1 MKSVIVA
8 DGRHYG
14 NKISCIQKGAGI
26 TLLLFVPRKSAV
38 TELSLFLHK
47 DGEKEE
53 KRVELSWEGLEGDC
67 DLFSCDF
74 PQELP
79 IGLYWYRFEAESGYE
94 TLHST
99 LEGGRVSFSKD
110 PARNNPLQLTVYERK
125 YQEPAF
131 LEGGLFYHVF
141 VDRFYRGKDA
151 RIPALEQKEKPDEIQ
166 EPGAGKEGTKGTNSI
181 SETEIELSTVEEEM
195 SLSAAE
201 EMTLLCKSD
210 PVKSRYHLRKKDE
223 WFDNY
228 KERSLVLRD
237 DWGGEP
243 VWQPDL
249 HQEILNN
256 DFFGGNLAGIREKI
270 PYFKELGVTCL
281 YLSPIFEAYSS
292 HKYDTGD
299 YNKIDTLFG
308 DEKEFSLLCKE
319 AKKAGIAV
327 MLDGVFNHTG
337 ADSIYFNKYGS
348 YDSNGAWNS
357 AESSYRKWFQF
368 GENNSYLSW
377 WGIETLPTLAKNC
390 PEEQAYLFGENGIIR
405 KWIRLGA
412 SGWRLDVVDELPGD
426 FLKELVKAAK
436 SAKEDAVVLGEV
448 WEDASNKIAYGV
460 RREYFQGEE
469 LDSVMN
475 YPWKDAVISYLRD
488 RNARGLADRVD
499 QICHNYPKEV
509 LSCLMNPLGTH
520 DSMRILTALGAQSL
534 EEMSRERKSRSFLGE
549 GEYVKAYRLLKM
561 ASLMQMMLP
570 GVPCIYYGDEAGMEG
585 YNDPFNRRCYPW
597 GREDQQLLSWYHAL
611 TAIRKKHRRF
621 FAQTDCRVLT
631 SEEGLFGFMRKGLD
645 RARGSKGEKEHILLT
660 YVNRDKRDRYVQIY
674 EENYLSYGGKEWKS
688 LLLGQT
694 EEEIY
699 LGEIERV
706 DEGLLEIRIPADYG
720 YVLLWK

>member
-14 NKISCIQKGAGI
+14 NKISSIEKGAGI
-26 TLLLFVPRKSAV
+26 TLLLFVPRKSAI
-38 TELSLFLHK
+38 TELCLCWHR
-47 DGEKEE
+47 DGEEKKE
-53 KRVELSWEGLEGDC
+53 KIAMSWEKLEGDC
-67 DLFSCDF
+67 DLFTCEF
-74 PQELP
+74 PDQLD
-79 IGLYWYRFEAESGYE
+79 IGLYWYWFEAESGYE
-94 TLHST
+94 SLHST
-99 LEGGRVSFSKD
+99 LEGGRVSFSAD
-110 PARNNPLQLTVYERK
+110 MNRSVPLQLTVYERK
-125 YQEPAF
+125 YKEPAF

-141 VDRFYRGKDA
+141 VDRFYRGKDH
-151 RIPALEQKEKPDEIQ
+151 RI
-166 EPGAGKEGTKGTNSI
+166 
-181 SETEIELSTVEEEM
+181 IEDDLSSSEEM
-195 SLSAAE
+195 A
-201 EMTLLCKSD
+201 LLCQSD
-210 PVKSRYHLRKKDE
+210 PVKSHYTLRKKDE

-228 KERSLVLRD
+228 KERSIVLRD

-249 HQEILNN
+249 HKEILNN

-270 PYFKELGVTCL
+270 PYFKELGVSCL

-299 YNKIDTLFG
+299 YSKIDVMFG
-308 DEKEFSLLCKE
+308 DEEEFSALCQE
-319 AKKAGIAV
+319 AKNAGIAV

-348 YDSNGAWNS
+348 YDSEGAWNS
-357 AESSYRKWFQF
+357 PNSPYRSWFQF

-377 WGIETLPTLAKNC
+377 WGIDTLPTVSKNC
-390 PEEQAYLFGENGIIR
+390 PEEEEYLFGENGIIR

-412 SGWRLDVVDELPGD
+412 AGWRLDVVDELPD
-426 FLKELVKAAK
+426 EFLKKLVKAAK
-436 SAKEDAVVLGEV
+436 SEREDAVILGEV

-475 YPWKDAVISYLRD
+475 YPWKDAIISYLRD
-488 RNARGLADRVD
+488 GNAQGLADRVD

-520 DSMRILTALGAQSL
+520 DSMRILTALGSQNL
-534 EEMSRERKSRSFLGE
+534 VEMSREKKARSFLGE
-549 GEYVKAYRLLKM
+549 GEYVKAYRLLKL
-561 ASLMQMMLP
+561 ASLMQMTLP

-597 GREDQQLLSWYHAL
+597 EKEDGQLFAWYHAL
-611 TAIRKKHRRF
+611 TSLRKSHRYF
-621 FAQTDCRVLT
+621 FAETDCQVL
-631 SEEGLFGFMRKGLD
+631 SYEEGLFAFVRKGKD
-645 RARGSKGEKEHILLT
+645 RSGSKGRLSQKEHLLMG
-660 YVNRDKRDRYVQIY
+660 YVNRGERDRYIPLY
-674 EENYLSYGGKEWKS
+674 EEEYQEYGGEWIN
-688 LLLGQT
+688 LLEGKT

-699 LGEIERV
+699 LGQIERV
-706 DEGLLEIRIPADYG
+706 DSEVLELRIPAHYG
-720 YVLLWK
+720 YLLIWK